1 MMLPSH
7 QRLLE
12 LAWSGLLL
20 LLFVGLVLSHVS
32 LPLGGDQGLYL
43 YGAKELSYGAVLYRD
58 FWDLK
63 SPGVYFFYLLAG
75 SIFGFSVAGLHIVE
89 ALWLGLAAWL
99 ALLIARGATSN
110 SWIARL
116 APLLSI
122 GALFV
127 AATPWHLTQPDGLVI
142 LPIVVGAWSL
152 SAGAYVDEVPLW
164 RFFLAG
170 VAAALAAIFVT
181 AMILVVLGMLAAC
194 LAFAWYRQGG
204 MSPRAL
210 LRCAGSVVAGLS
222 VPIGILLMVFQWQG
236 GSREIAWTMLS
247 YPFAARAVFDY
258 ELPMLAHSVLWF
270 YGASVC
276 LLPAIVVGVLVTLQR
291 LLRKDRAALPGLL
304 MIAWLIFG
312 ALAILLQYHYSWE
325 FHFNHFFVP
334 VGVLAVIGVDEVVR
348 QFRLNAARAVCGAV
362 LLVMLTF
369 PALAIKKLALL
380 DSFSDQTPAYQSSV
394 RAGMISARPQ
404 DSLYVFGD
412 PRILLAS
419 GRRQA
424 AVHNGWALEVMI
436 DEQWLSFSQ
445 ALRAAH
451 PTYLYLH
458 SSYRALVREKAPDLS
473 DWINTEYRP
482 MCTDKFDGTW
492 LRRTSDALQ
501 AVTEGRHD
509 C

>member
-1 MMLPSH
+1 MTSQSH
-7 QRLLE
+7 SRLRE
-12 LAWSGLLL
+12 IAWSGVLL

-43 YGAKELSYGAVLYRD
+43 YGAKELSNGAVLYKD

-75 SIFGFSVAGLHIVE
+75 SAFGFSVPGLHIVE
-89 ALWLGLAAWL
+89 AVWLGLAAWF
-99 ALLIARGATSN
+99 ALRIARGATSN
-110 SWIARL
+110 SSVARL

-152 SAGAYVDEVPLW
+152 SAGAFTDEVPRW

-170 VAAALAAIFVT
+170 VAAGVAAIFVT
-181 AMILVVLGMLAAC
+181 AMILVVLGMLAVC
-194 LAFAWYRQGG
+194 FAFEWYRQGG
-204 MSPRAL
+204 MSSRTL
-210 LRCAGSVVAGLS
+210 LRSTVYVVAGLS
-222 VPIGILLMVFQWQG
+222 VPIGILLAVFQWQG
-236 GSREIAWTMLS
+236 GSQEIAWTMLS

-258 ELPMLAHSVLWF
+258 ELPMLAHSVRWF
-270 YGASVC
+270 YGAVGS
-276 LLPAIVVGVLVTLQR
+276 LLPAIVVGVLITSQR

-304 MIAWLIFG
+304 MIAWLAFG
-312 ALAILLQYHYSWE
+312 AIAILLQYHYSWE
-325 FHFNHFFVP
+325 FHFNHLFVP

-348 QFRLNAARAVCGAV
+348 QFRLNVARTVCGAV
-362 LLVMLTF
+362 LLVMLAF
-369 PALAIKKLALL
+369 PALVIKKLALL
-380 DSFSDQTPAYQSSV
+380 DSFSDQTSAYQSSV
-394 RAGMISARPQ
+394 RAGMGSAGPQ

-419 GRRQA
+419 GRRQPV
-424 AVHNGWALEVMI
+424 VHNGWALEVMI
-436 DEQWLSFSQ
+436 DKQWQSFSQ
-445 ALRAAH
+445 ALRVAN

-458 SSYRALVREKAPDLS
+458 SSYRSLVREKAPELS
-473 DWINTEYRP
+473 EWITTEYRP
-482 MCTDKFDGTW
+482 MCTDKFGGTW
-492 LRRTSDALQ
+492 LRRTSDAQ
-501 AVTEGRHD
+501 ETVAEGRHD